1 MPCVRYS
8 VSMIKRREVEM
19 HVNPRYGFNVIELVA
34 VTAVVMLFV
43 LALIPAVGNK
53 KLSCDMTPVGT
64 CGRDLF
70 VAIAGANTEREPL
83 GLPPVWPSESPP
95 ATNMNPRDIGCLN
108 FTNSTDYFNYLHDGE
123 YLATGRRGPYE
134 RGGYYSRFAWGGVP
148 ACTQGKL
155 TAENNMWTIAMNVT
169 DDMSDM
175 VPLLITRNID
185 ASSLAAKVTD
195 KDWDKSLR
203 FDPEWETP
211 FGNRAFALIRKG
223 GAVFRA
229 REKYMSYGV
238 VYGKQTFDATVDSAG
253 APAARP
259 LKYLTPTRKVELGER
274 AYAEGAVRFERLYG
288 GSWKRIQRELVGV
301 TRGMLPACVPFAVVY
316 LLVVGARGVRR
327 ACLSRRIGFAGYD
340 FGLGLF
346 HVAGVVSWMGIL
358 WVMARSGAPEAVLTL
373 VGLAVLAQAAGIAFV
388 AAGCRDDG
396 ASRRCGMKGLVAA
409 PLIAMGSLFLL
420 FVLGAFR

>member
-1 MPCVRYS
+1 MR
-8 VSMIKRREVEM
+8 
-19 HVNPRYGFNVIELVA
+19 VNPRYGFNVIELAA

-53 KLSCDMTPVGT
+53 LTACEMTPVGVR
-64 CGRDLF
+64 GREIY
-70 VAIAGANTEREPL
+70 VAITGANTEREPL
-83 GLPPVWPSESPP
+83 GLPPVWPSEHPP
-95 ATNMNPRDIGCLN
+95 DTNMNPRDIGCLS

-123 YLATGRRGPYE
+123 YLATGGRSPYAG
-134 RGGYYSRFAWGGVP
+134 GGYFSMFAGGGVP

-229 REKYMSYGV
+229 REKYVSYKA
-238 VYGKQTFDATVDSAG
+238 VYRGQTFDASVDAQG
-253 APAARP
+253 HAVAKP
-259 LKYLTPTRKVELGER
+259 LKYLTPTRTVVPGEQT
-274 AYAEGAVRFERLYG
+274 YTEGAVRIAQLTG
-288 GSWKRIQRELVGV
+288 GGFGIPVRRDLAALDRVARPVCWLLAVIYLLVGV
-301 TRGMLPACVPFAVVY
+301 AYHVIVRDGTRRWPPLTGY
-316 LLVVGARGVRR
+316 GIGV
-327 ACLSRRIGFAGYD
+327 
-340 FGLGLF
+340 GLF
-346 HVAGVVSWMGIL
+346 HYAAAVL
-358 WVMARSGAPEAVLTL
+358 WVGVFLGSLGSGSYCAFRWTLLVLAL
-373 VGLAVLAQAAGIAFV
+373 LAQAAGIAF
-388 AAGCRDDG
+388 AAWLRRDDR
-396 ASRRCGMKGLVAA
+396 AARQRGMKWLVTAPLVAT
-409 PLIAMGSLFLL
+409 GGLFLML
-420 FVLGAFR
+420 VLAAFR